1 MPIDVTAERRRTPG
15 CAHTAYLNHAGSSLP
30 TAQTLDAMVA
40 HLGAEARIGGYAA
53 ATAAQPRLDVL
64 HRSVA
69 GLLGAVPE
77 EVAVTGSD
85 TQSWAKAFWGFV
97 LGGGIVRGQRVLVD
111 RIVYVSH
118 YMAILQASRHV
129 GFGID
134 VIESEP
140 DGTLSLDALAAE
152 LARGD
157 VALVTATHVGTHR
170 GSVNPVAA
178 VGAAT
183 AAAGVPYFLDACQ
196 SLGQRRV
203 DVGEI
208 GCDVLTATGR
218 KWLRGPRGT
227 GLLYVR
233 SSFVDR
239 LEPVGVDS
247 RSAVWVDAERL
258 ELAPSA
264 LRFEEFEVPYAAQLG
279 LAAALDHVGELGI
292 DEIEHHV
299 VAQAEQL
306 RADLAAIER
315 VSVVDG
321 GRERSAI
328 VTFVKDGS
336 PPTDVVAAAA
346 AADVTIGVSAA
357 PYARLDM
364 AATGRDEVVRVSPHY
379 VNDAGDLGRLLEVVA
394 AC

>member
-1 MPIDVTAERRRTPG
+1 MPIDVVAERWRTPG
-15 CAHTAYLNHAGSSLP
+15 CATTAYLNHAGASLP
-30 TAQTLDAMVA
+30 TEEVLGAVIA
-40 HLGAEARIGGYAA
+40 HLEVEGRIGGYAA
-53 ATAAQPRLDVL
+53 AAAAEPRLEVL
-64 HRSVA
+64 RHAAA
-69 GLLGAVPE
+69 GLLGAARE

-97 LGGGIVRGQRVLVD
+97 LGGGIAPSQRVLVD

-134 VIESEP
+134 VVESEA
-140 DGTLSLDALAAE
+140 DGTLSLDALVAE

-178 VGAAT
+178 VGAA
-183 AAAGVPYFLDACQ
+183 ARDAGVPFFLDACQ
-196 SLGQRRV
+196 SVGQRRV
-203 DVGEI
+203 DVEEI

-218 KWLRGPRGT
+218 KWLRAPRGT

-233 SSFVDR
+233 SSLVER
-239 LEPVGVDS
+239 LQPVGVDS
-247 RSAVWVDAERL
+247 RSAVWVDADRL
-258 ELAPSA
+258 ELSPTAE
-264 LRFEEFEVPYAAQLG
+264 RFEEFEVPYAAQLG
-279 LAAALDHVGELGI
+279 LAAALDHVHALGI
-292 DEIEHHV
+292 DEIERHL
-299 VAQAEQL
+299 VAQAEGL
-306 RADLAAIER
+306 RADLAAVDG

-328 VTFVKDGS
+328 VTFVKDGVTPS
-336 PPTDVVAAAA
+336 EIVAAATA
-346 AADVTIGVSAA
+346 AGVSIGVSAA

-364 AATGRDEVVRVSPHY
+364 TATGRDEVVRASPHY
-379 VNDAGDLGRLLEVVA
+379 VNDADDLARLLEVVA